1 VKVSNNNLDHTSIS
15 GAILSVGT
23 YILSINQINMI
34 AGTLFMLLSG
44 IASVTTI
51 IYNIKKIKKDE
62 EKS

>member
-1 VKVSNNNLDHTSIS
+1 MSNNHLDHTSIS
-15 GAILSVGT
+15 GAIISVGT

-51 IYNIKKIKKDE
+51 IYNIKKIKN
-62 EKS
+62 EKKL

>member
-1 VKVSNNNLDHTSIS
+1 MSNNHLDNTSIT

-51 IYNIKKIKKDE
+51 IYNIKKIKN
-62 EKS
+62 EKKL

>member
-1 VKVSNNNLDHTSIS
+1 MSNNNLDHTSIS

-34 AGTLFMLLSG
+34 AGTLFMILSG

-51 IYNIKKIKKDE
+51 IYNIKKIKN
-62 EKS
+62 EKKL

>member
-1 VKVSNNNLDHTSIS
+1 MSNNHLDHTSIT

-34 AGTLFMLLSG
+34 AGTFFMLLSG
-44 IASVTTI
+44 IASITTI

-62 EKS
+62 KEL

>member
-1 VKVSNNNLDHTSIS
+1 MSNNHLDHTSIT

-51 IYNIKKIKKDE
+51 IYNIKKIKN
-62 EKS
+62 EKKL

>member
-1 VKVSNNNLDHTSIS
+1 MSNNHLDHTSIT
-15 GAILSVGT
+15 GAIISVGT

-51 IYNIKKIKKDE
+51 IYNIKKIKN
-62 EKS
+62 EKKS

>member
-1 VKVSNNNLDHTSIS
+1 MSNNHLDHTSIS
-15 GAILSVGT
+15 GAIISVGT

-51 IYNIKKIKKDE
+51 IYNIKKIKN
-62 EKS
+62 EKKS

>member
-1 VKVSNNNLDHTSIS
+1 MSNNHLDHTSIT
-15 GAILSVGT
+15 GAIISVGT

-51 IYNIKKIKKDE
+51 IYNIKKIKN
-62 EKS
+62 EKEL